1 MNARAGSGLDGQR
14 PRGYPVEMRTLILAL
29 IPGLLLACNNDITA
43 SAGTDGSTGGESTG
57 TSDPTSPSSDPTSPT
72 TSASDPTNPTGQTT
86 TSAGTFT
93 SEPGTSEPPPSSEP
107 GTDTTDVGTDTTA
120 GTTADTTADTTGTTT
135 GAGLCGGD
143 GIVVDA
149 TLVHVGED
157 PGCGALEFIGSNY
170 DLAPGPIYALDGCP
184 CGANCIKPDPWTL
197 TLDVPKEWLPGQ
209 VPACPRI
216 VVERQLSKAGCELVG
231 VAIWDTQEPEGSP
244 ALYHAG
250 SLLGP
255 IAAAADQI
263 AIESVVAE
271 ECDCDDCC
279 SVPTRWDLA
288 FTGLKAAV
296 TVAEGQTGL
305 LGDKDLGFEIINFE
319 SHISGICDESPAIDW
334 VARRLGAP

>member
-107 GTDTTDVGTDTTA
+107 GTDTTDGGTDS
-120 GTTADTTADTTGTTT
+120 TTGTTT
-135 GAGLCGGD
+135 AGTDSAGLCGGD